1 MKKNIILI
9 ASAIWAVSAFADYEN
24 YDGQV
29 VNSIDFYLRS
39 LNNSSW
45 IGATLRF
52 VYFCEN
58 TTLINANF
66 TNADLRSVGFVDY
79 YNRDDK
85 IIAIGANFTNATL
98 ESVFFGG
105 NRASSNLTNAN
116 FTNVKAVSSVTFGG
130 DLTNTNFTNADL
142 TGASFSRADLRGAD
156 MDSLKGVPY
165 DYRLTIMPDGVIEG
179 WYMGSYT
186 EFLIRKYT
194 PVTPSGDMISAK
206 LKNSASITGGAQM
219 VLEQGAEL
227 EILENASLIVG
238 ANSQIKINTDAENST
253 SLAVNEN
260 AALSFDDGAILSI
273 NVIGDI
279 NANGAYTFKVLE
291 WAESS
296 VVQGLENL
304 IKGVSLLFTVNGEAF
319 AGEWDAVFG
328 DGYFA
333 VAVPEPAEFAAMFG
347 MLALAF
353 AAYRRRK

>member
-1 MKKNIILI
+1 M
-9 ASAIWAVSAFADYEN
+9 ASVIQAVSAFADYEN

-29 VNSIDFYLRS
+29 VNSIDFYDRS

-52 VYFCEN
+52 VYFCED

-66 TNADLRSVGFVDY
+66 TNADLRSVGFVDS

-116 FTNVKAVSSVTFGG
+116 FTNVKAVSSVSFGG

-165 DYRLTIMPDGVIEG
+165 DYTLTIMPDGVIEG
-179 WYMGSYT
+179 WDMGFFYT

-194 PVTPSGDMISAK
+194 PVTPSGDIISAK
-206 LKNSASITGGAQM
+206 LKNSASIIGSYGMAAQM

-227 EILENASLIVG
+227 EILENASLTVG
-238 ANSQIKINTDAENST
+238 ASSQIKINTDAENST
-253 SLAVNEN
+253 SFTVNEN

-333 VAVPEPAEFAAMFG
+333 VAVPEPAAFAALFG
-347 MLALAF
+347 ILALAF